1 MMTKA
6 VGERPELDSPR
17 IPKRLLLVSDMQAPM
32 REVEPEFLQA
42 VTTELQNRDALLQI
56 ISLDL
61 PGKRPI

>member
-1 MMTKA
+1 MTKA